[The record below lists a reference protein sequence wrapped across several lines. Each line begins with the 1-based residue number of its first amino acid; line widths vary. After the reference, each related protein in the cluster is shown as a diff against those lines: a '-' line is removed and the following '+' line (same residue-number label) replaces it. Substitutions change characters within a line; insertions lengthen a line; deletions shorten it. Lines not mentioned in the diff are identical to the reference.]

1 MFIKHVVISLLGKK
15 FYTGKD
21 KVTFDYVL
29 AAKLRDAGL
38 ASERNYLVDMGN
50 GKRGFVDIMV
60 VAPSGERCAIE
71 VDRASPR
78 ARSILKLRRLKL
90 YGIPGIVLLRC
101 SRNPD
106 QYVCDEID
114 VIPATGKSRSK
125 GASC

>member
-1 MFIKHVVISLLGKK
+1 MFIKHVVISLLGNK

-38 ASERNYLVDMGN
+38 AIERNYLVDMGN

-78 ARSILKLRRLKL
+78 ARSILNCADSS
-90 YGIPGIVLLRC
+90 YTAFTVSC
-101 SRNPD
+101 FCA
-106 QYVCDEID
+106 VH
-114 VIPATGKSRSK
+114 VIGSIR
-125 GASC
+125 

>member
-1 MFIKHVVISLLGKK
+1 MVVSLLGNQ

-38 ASERNYLVDMGN
+38 AIERNYLVDMGN
-50 GKRGFVDIMV
+50 GKRGFVDIV
-60 VAPSGERCAIE
+60 AVAPSGERCAIE

-90 YGIPGIVLLRC
+90 YGILVSC
-101 SRNPD
+101 F
-106 QYVCDEID
+106 CAAHEILNNTL
-114 VIPATGKSRSK
+114 VMRST
-125 GASC
+125 